1 MLLALV
7 LAFQAVVVT
16 PADPP
21 PANRDLVLSGLG
33 RFAVFADRDSMERED
48 QTVTLRALQV
58 AETGF
63 EAGGRAYVGGWS
75 AWRFDCARRMGDRLD
90 FSSLAED
97 GTEGP
102 VTPEAAPARPVGE
115 DGEMAALFEIA
126 CGAPAADAVTA
137 ASVDEAIALG
147 RARLAERAENTPH

>member
-1 MLLALV
+1 MILALA
-7 LAFQAVVVT
+7 LALQAVVVT

-21 PANRDLVLSGLG
+21 PADRDLVLSGLG

-48 QTVTLRALQV
+48 QIVTLRALQV

-102 VTPEAAPARPVGE
+102 ATPEPAPARPIGE
-115 DGEMAALFEIA
+115 NGDMAGLFEVA
-126 CGAPAADAVTA
+126 CGAPSADAVTA

-147 RARLAERAENTPH
+147 RARLAEQPDE

>member
-1 MLLALV
+1 MLLALA

-58 AETGF
+58 AEDGF
-63 EAGGRAYVGGWS
+63 EAGGRRYVGGWS
-75 AWRFDCARRMGDRLD
+75 NWRFDCARRTGDRLD
-90 FSSLAED
+90 FSSLAEE
-97 GTEGP
+97 GSEGP
-102 VTPEAAPARPVGE
+102 ATPENAPPRPVGE
-115 DGEMAALFEIA
+115 GDDMAALFEIA

-147 RARLAERAENTPH
+147 RTRLAERPDP